1 MSAAET
7 ILHDALALPRTER
20 SKVAAELIASLD
32 DASDDEVDAA
42 WAEEIERRVAR
53 IRSRESEGIPAED
66 VHARIRAALR
76 R

>member
-1 MSAAET
+1 MSAAEK
-7 ILHDALALPRTER
+7 ILHDALELPRDER

-32 DASDDEVDAA
+32 EKPQEGVDAA
-42 WAEEIERRVAR
+42 WAEEIQRRVAR
-53 IRSRESEGIPAED
+53 VRSGDSEGVAAED